1 MRSYAQSGDFETFKK
16 GTPLKE
22 TDAKKM
28 YMDVRKVMGVR
39 EERDMGDMTD
49 FETVR
54 DMYLTGKIW
63 NAGDIVEA
71 KGVTG
76 EVVRRG
82 TNYLSF
88 VDEDG
93 KVHKAWLHEI
103 ELNETPI
110 GDIMK
115 KIDAITHPKKY
126 DSAMRKYASM
136 MVQRPC

>member
-1 MRSYAQSGDFETFKK
+1 
-16 GTPLKE
+16 
-22 TDAKKM
+22 M
-28 YMDVRKVMGVR
+28 YMMHVAHGVR
-39 EERDMGDMTD
+39 EERHEDMTD

-93 KVHKAWLHEI
+93 KVYKAWLYEI
-103 ELNETPI
+103 ELNETELRHE
-110 GDIMK
+110 K

-126 DSAMRKYASM
+126 DFICENMH
-136 MVQRPC
+136 Q